1 MHRSSTGR
9 AGARRVITGALT
21 VAVLVSTM
29 GTATAFAAQAAPV
42 SAAAVSPAA
51 PADAPLQESTTE
63 DKVRAAAVLGIVA
76 PPSMTILNDKNFVL
90 ALWRKA
96 KEGSEVKNAALLAF
110 TDDDAGACT
119 RFILTG
125 IYAADQI
132 DGENEIRDAVA
143 KEKARTAKRN
153 AVAQVPGMQ
162 ATDEVINL
170 SDKEF
175 VLRVWQVAADGSAV
189 KTAAAAA
196 LRPESTPEDYQK
208 FINKDI
214 YDARQVDVQKELAD
228 AAEADRKAKEL
239 KASQDAKALAVSAA
253 LGIVADDNMKNLPDR
268 DFVDMIWQKT
278 DGAEIKVAARTA
290 LDNGTADALKAFIFT
305 GVHDA
310 HQRDIAARDAKDLA
324 LKTQQTK
331 DVLDAAQR
339 DGFQPNLVAAA
350 KEALKTP
357 TLAVLTAFLAKG
369 QHDAAKLDF
378 AKPAPGLVIELKGL
392 QSGRCV
398 QVAGLGSDATAND
411 RGTEL
416 WDCVRGEKQ
425 RWVLRDRG
433 TDRFALQNVHSGKC
447 LSVRGGGVSD
457 GDALVQYD
465 CDANAAEQTWEFVP
479 VGDDG
484 MIELRNVK
492 SGKVATTAD
501 GGTPNAT
508 LVLQYTDTHASNQGW
523 RVIDVNHT
531 GQAIA
536 LAPGRIELKG
546 LQSGRC
552 IQVAGVNEDAQ
563 QNGRGTELWDC
574 LNGVKQLWDVVDRGD
589 HKYALKNVNSG
600 KCLDVNGASA
610 AEGVNLIQHSCNFD
624 ANQLWV
630 FLPGKAGSVK
640 VQSVLTGG
648 VATAAQSGS
657 SNGVPIEQF
666 SDANGDEQQWSVIT
680 TS

>member
-1 MHRSSTGR
+1 MHRSSTGK
-9 AGARRVITGALT
+9 AGVRRVVTGALT
-21 VAVLVSTM
+21 VAVLISTM
-29 GTATAFAAQAAPV
+29 GTATAFAAQAAPMSATTV
-42 SAAAVSPAA
+42 SATT

-125 IYAADQI
+125 IFAADQI

-268 DFVDMIWQKT
+268 DFVAMIWQKT
-278 DGAEIKVAARTA
+278 DGAEIKIAARTA
-290 LDNGTADALKAFIFT
+290 LDNGTADVLKAFIFT

-378 AKPAPGLVIELKGL
+378 AKPVPGLVMELKGL

-398 QVAGLGSDATAND
+398 QVAGLGADATNNGS
-411 RGTEL
+411 GTEL
-416 WDCVRGEKQ
+416 WDCVRGDKQ
-425 RWVLRDRG
+425 RWILRDRG
-433 TDRFALQNVHSGKC
+433 TDTFALQNVNSGKC
-447 LSVRGGGVSD
+447 LAVQNGGVSD
-457 GDALVQYD
+457 GDSLVQYD
-465 CDANAAEQTWEFVP
+465 CAANTAEQSWQFVP

-492 SGKVATTAD
+492 SGKVATAAD

-508 LVLQYTDTHASNQGW
+508 LVLQYTDTHSSNQGW

-531 GQAIA
+531 GEAM
-536 LAPGRIELKG
+536 APGTIELKG

-552 IQVAGVNEDAQ
+552 IQVGGVDEDAQ
-563 QNGRGTELWDC
+563 AEDRPTELWDC

-589 HKYALKNVNSG
+589 HQYALKNVNSG
-600 KCLDVNGASA
+600 KCLDVNGGSA
-610 AEGVNLIQHSCNFD
+610 AEGVSLIQHSCHFD

-630 FLPGKAGSVK
+630 FVPGKAGSVK
-640 VQSVLTGG
+640 LQSVLTGG
-648 VATAAQSGS
+648 VATAAQSA
-657 SNGVPIEQF
+657 SNNGALIEQF